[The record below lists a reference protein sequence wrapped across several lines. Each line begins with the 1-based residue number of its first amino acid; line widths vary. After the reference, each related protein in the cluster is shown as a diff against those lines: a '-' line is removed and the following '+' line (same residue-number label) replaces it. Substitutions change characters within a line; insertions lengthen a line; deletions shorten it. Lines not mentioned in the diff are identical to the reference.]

1 MKKLISFAS
10 IAIIFASVQGQYVT
24 DALRYSQVFPAVTA
38 RSMAMGSAF
47 SSLGGDY
54 SSALIN
60 PAGLGLYRKS
70 EVVVTPGFVFSKT
83 SSSYLGVK
91 NDDSRYQFHL
101 GNAGFVGTYN
111 TDKDKGLVSASF
123 LTGYNRLSDFGSST
137 YIQGVNADNSLVDLF
152 VQNADGI
159 DPENLEPFYERLAFD
174 AYMIDTIP
182 GSTFEYTNPI
192 AFLPI
197 TQRKIIETEGGSGEW
212 RFAMGLNFSNV
223 FYFGMGLG
231 LQRLRYDQ
239 TATHSEYDFDNLN
252 NDFNLFHY
260 TEDLRVDGYG
270 INANFGMMARL
281 FKIMRVGGSLQIPT
295 YYNITEDYYNTM
307 YSEFDNGDN
316 YFVSP
321 TDQNGDLLAHGTFE
335 YKLNTPLK
343 LQGGASVQ
351 IGKIGIVSADVE
363 FIDYSAMHLGE
374 KDPYADFSGSNNAIE
389 STYRSVVNL
398 KLGGEARFGGLALR
412 LGGGFY
418 PSPYESDEL
427 NSDASYSEITTGI
440 GYRND
445 ILFFDFG
452 FSRVAYS
459 ENYILYFNNVAN
471 LDQARYRF
479 LTTFGVRF

>member
-1 MKKLISFAS
+1 MKKLISFTS
-10 IAIIFASVQGQYVT
+10 IAILFASVQGQYVA
-24 DALRYSQVFPAVTA
+24 DALRFSQVLPAVTA

-60 PAGLGLYRKS
+60 PAGIGLYRKS
-70 EVVVTPGFVFSKT
+70 EVVVTPGFVYSKT
-83 SSSYLGVK
+83 SSSYLGEK
-91 NDDSRYQFHL
+91 HDDARYQFHL

-111 TDKDKGLVSASF
+111 TNKDKGLVSASF
-123 LTGYNRLSDFGSST
+123 LTGYNRLSDFGSS
-137 YIQGVNADNSLVDLF
+137 INIMGVNTDNSLADYF
-152 VQNADGI
+152 MENADGI

-174 AYMIDTIP
+174 AYIIDTVP
-182 GSTFEYTNPI
+182 GTPYYYQTPVL
-192 AFLPI
+192 LPVN
-197 TQRKIIETEGGSGEW
+197 QRKIIETDGGSGEW

-239 TATHSEYDFDNLN
+239 TATHSEFDDNL

-281 FKIMRVGGSLQIPT
+281 FKIMRIGGSLQIPT

-307 YSEFDNGDN
+307 YSEFDNGDS

-321 TDQNGDLLAHGTFE
+321 TDQNGDLLDHGTFE

-363 FIDYSAMHLGE
+363 FIDYSSMRLRE
-374 KDPYADFSGSNNAIE
+374 KDPYTDFSGSNSAIE
-389 STYRSVVNL
+389 STYRSVVNM

-412 LGGGFY
+412 LGGGYY
-418 PSPYESDEL
+418 PSPFESDEL
-427 NSDASYSEITTGI
+427 NSDASYSEITTGV

-445 ILFFDFG
+445 IIFFDFG

-459 ENYILYFNNVAN
+459 ENYILYFSNVAD
-471 LDQARYRF
+471 LDQVRYKF